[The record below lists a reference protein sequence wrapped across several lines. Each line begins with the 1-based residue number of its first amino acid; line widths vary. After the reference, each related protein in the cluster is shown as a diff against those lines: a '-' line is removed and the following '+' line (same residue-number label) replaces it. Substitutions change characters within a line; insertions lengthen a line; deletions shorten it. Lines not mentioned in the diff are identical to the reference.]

1 LRALPR
7 PGVGVSPLTAHR
19 QPTTVTNPAIGADV
33 HQALHVHRDVA
44 AQVALD
50 LELAL
55 DDLADPVHL
64 VVRPRLHPLA
74 GIDVGLEQDPPP
86 GGPPESIDVGD
97 RDFAALLPR

>member
-1 LRALPR
+1 VTDA
-7 PGVGVSPLTAHR
+7 
-19 QPTTVTNPAIGADV
+19 TVRADV

-64 VVRPRLHPLA
+64 VVRPGLHPLA
-74 GIDVGLEQDPPP
+74 GIHVGLEKHPPP